1 MMIKN
6 FGARIEKIWEDMRPV
21 TKKLIAGAMQ
31 TVNSNP
37 PVAQIPKFSYDAQS
51 DWELSRLLTALDEQ
65 AKDAKIVKNKAEL
78 AEIKSLAEI
87 CISVLQA
94 KTESAEVFIQL
105 AERLLLKNDY
115 AAFDKLSDVLTERF
129 SALEISEIIRQTELP
144 QIRAVAYETL
154 ALLPTTALLPAL
166 EDPIYA
172 DIAAAA
178 LEQQAFEYDNE
189 EAREVLEQLDE
200 E

>member
-21 TKKLIAGAMQ
+21 TKKLLTGAMQ
-31 TVNSNP
+31 TVNSAP
-37 PVAQIPKFSYDAQS
+37 PTAQTPKFSYDAQS
-51 DWELSRLLTALDEQ
+51 DWELSRLLGALDEQ
-65 AKDAKIVKNKAEL
+65 AKDAEVRRDAAKL
-78 AEIKSLAEI
+78 AEISSLAEI
-87 CISVLQA
+87 CIRVLEA

-105 AERLLLKNDY
+105 AERLLKQNDY
-115 AAFDKLSDVLTERF
+115 SQFDKLSDVLSERF
-129 SALEISEIIRQTELP
+129 SAMEIAEIVRQTEMA

-154 ALLPTTALLPAL
+154 ALMPTTALLTAL

-172 DIAAAA
+172 DIIAAA

-189 EAREVLEQLDE
+189 EAREILDQLDE